1 MMKIAQ
7 LPLHLNP
14 EEAHTLIDFLD
25 QLRSLLTSHYALD
38 IQRQHQQLCA
48 DYAQDIACPE
58 DSDEPPF

>member
-7 LPLHLNP
+7 LALHLTT

-25 QLRSLLTSHYALD
+25 QLRSLLTSHYTEE
-38 IQRQHQQLCA
+38 IQRHHQKLCA
-48 DYAQDIACPE
+48 DYAQDIAHFD